1 MLEKVQIV
9 IFKLVQSELMVLL
22 LQTNEARGGFWQNI
36 TGGVESFDET
46 IQDAAIREVNEEVGI
61 KITID
66 QLHSINY
73 VFEYNNQKEA
83 TTIENI
89 ASSRSLKDSE
99 QINISALEHQA
110 FKWER
115 AIDISDESYHFTT
128 NFEAFIK
135 ALQQVETN

>member
-22 LQTNEARGGFWQNI
+22 LQTNEERGGFWQNI
-36 TGGVESFDET
+36 TGGVESFDKT

-61 KITID
+61 KITRD

-73 VFEYNNQKEA
+73 AFEYSNTKRGHHYREHCFFA
-83 TTIENI
+83 II
-89 ASSRSLKDSE
+89 DDSE
-99 QINISALEHQA
+99 QIDISAIEHQA

-115 AIDISDESYHFTT
+115 AIDISDESYHFKT

-135 ALQQVETN
+135 ALQQMETN

>member
-46 IQDAAIREVNEEVGI
+46 IQDAAIREVSEEVGI
-61 KITID
+61 KITRD

-73 VFEYNNQKEA
+73 VFEYNNPKRGHHYREHCFFA
-83 TTIENI
+83 II
-89 ASSRSLKDSE
+89 DDSE
-99 QINISALEHQA
+99 QIDISALEHQA

-115 AIDISDESYHFTT
+115 AIDISDESYFFTT